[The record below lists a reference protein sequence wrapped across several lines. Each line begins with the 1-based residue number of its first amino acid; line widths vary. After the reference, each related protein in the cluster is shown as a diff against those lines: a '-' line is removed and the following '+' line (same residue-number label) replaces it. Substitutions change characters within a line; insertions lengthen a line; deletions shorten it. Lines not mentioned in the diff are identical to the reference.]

1 MKKVVFGQMGAFCG
15 QLIEN
20 SNNPEMVAN
29 LQVKIEETYKKL
41 TNTQFMK
48 GWQKKQLKKHFKVL
62 LAKKLEEKEQ
72 QKKQKKMKRKEL
84 LKMQAKSR
92 KIPPFEG
99 YPPEMHQLLEDY

>member
-72 QKKQKKMKRKEL
+72 QKKQKKMKRQL
-84 LKMQAKSR
+84 LKQSR